1 MSDSKIDVSP
11 DIDGFFEQV
20 VNEAIRARQVEATG
34 AAARYLAG
42 ILGDYARGAIS
53 DETLDRPLTFQL
65 RDALAAV
72 GAERFQRLRT
82 IGDGVLYVLGFFGTS
97 LTRRG
102 ADRDYVMQVGSSAYG
117 HASAML
123 RLTGAVSSAPDVL
136 GELAQKY
143 GRFVE
148 VMHEIAD
155 GVLAAASCD
164 DTSVL
169 RIYERWQQSG
179 SERLAD
185 ELTQL
190 GFFPVRASGGVH

>member
-1 MSDSKIDVSP
+1 MSSGKIDLSP
-11 DIDGFFEQV
+11 DIDGFFEQA
-20 VNEAIRARQVEATG
+20 VNDAIRARQVEATA

-42 ILGDYARGAIS
+42 ILGDYARGAIG
-53 DETLDRPLTFQL
+53 DETLGRPLTFQL
-65 RDALAAV
+65 RDALAAA
-72 GAERFQRLRT
+72 GAERFRRLRT
-82 IGDGVLYVLGFFGTS
+82 IGDGVLYVLGFFGAS
-97 LTRRG
+97 FTRRG

-123 RLTGAVSSAPDVL
+123 RCNGNGSAAPDVL

-148 VMHEIAD
+148 VMGEIAD
-155 GVLAAASCD
+155 GVLAAAAGD
-164 DTSVL
+164 DSGVL
-169 RIYERWQQSG
+169 KIYERWQLSG

-190 GFFPVRASGGVH
+190 GLFPIRAPGGVH